1 MSEKGVPTVEQIA
14 RVGEP
19 ITLMLVGGGS
29 RSPAFAG
36 ALRAIEQ
43 KGLTPNQVVGAS
55 TGSIVA
61 ALYAAGMTSDE
72 IAADSMA
79 LDAGIF
85 KDISTGAMLNG
96 YGLCSGNALERW
108 LEERLGGRTFKDQ
121 GRIPLRIIATDI
133 LNYEPLLFSAETT
146 PDFSIAT
153 AVRCSAGV
161 PGVFACRRLTV
172 GGKERVL
179 VDGMLMAG
187 IIEKQLERSEKTLV
201 LKTVSK
207 RTLHRSRPGLF
218 NLESYALE
226 LLNYFMHGQEKEFI
240 KGGKWKDTILIYCAD
255 ISPARFS
262 LSRQE
267 RLYLHEQGYEQTLQ
281 YLEYKWGI

>member
-1 MSEKGVPTVEQIA
+1 MQQMTLKD
-14 RVGEP
+14 EP

-29 RSPAFAG
+29 RCSSFVG

-43 KGLTPNQVVGAS
+43 KGLNVASVVGAS

-61 ALYAAGMTSDE
+61 ALYAAGMTTDE
-72 IAADSMA
+72 LYAEALE
-79 LDAGIF
+79 LDAGRF
-85 KDISTGAMLNG
+85 KDISPAAMLTG
-96 YGLCSGNALERW
+96 YGLCSGEALEQW
-108 LEERLGGRTFKDQ
+108 LRERLEGKAFRAPGRC
-121 GRIPLRIIATDI
+121 PLRIIATDI

-146 PDFSIAT
+146 PDLDIAT

-161 PGVFACRRLTV
+161 PGVFACRRLNV
-172 GGKERVL
+172 AGRERVL
-179 VDGMLMAG
+179 VDGSLMAG
-187 IIEKQLERSEKTLV
+187 LVEKQLERSEKTLV

-207 RTLHRSRPGLF
+207 RTLHHGKSGRF
-218 NLESYALE
+218 NLERYAHE
-226 LLNYFMHGQEKEFI
+226 LLTYFIHGQEKEFV

-267 RLYLHEQGYEQTLQ
+267 RIYLQEQGYEQTFQ